1 MPPDP
6 PLCDENHHFIP
17 ESVEQW
23 QRLFDQEYK
32 NIGEKFQRHCHH
44 KVCYKGQSGD
54 NQVCRF
60 GFPHDVI
67 EQSSFDVE
75 SNSIILARKQCDVN
89 GHSPVLV
96 VYNRH
101 NHDLNCIL
109 SGRAAKA
116 AMFYV
121 SNYMTKMPL
130 NTDDLLS
137 LL

>member
-1 MPPDP
+1 
-6 PLCDENHHFIP
+6 LRL
-17 ESVEQW
+17 EQW
-23 QRLFDQEYK
+23 QKLFDQEYK
-32 NIGEKFQRHCHH
+32 LIGEKFQCHH
-44 KVCYKGQSGD
+44 HRPVCYKGQSQA
-54 NQVCRF
+54 NKVCRF
-60 GFPHDVI
+60 GFPQNII
-67 EQSSFDVE
+67 EISSFDVDT
-75 SNSIILARKQCDVN
+75 NSIILARKECDVN

-96 VYNRH
+96 VYNCH

-130 NTDDLLS
+130 STDELLS

>member
-1 MPPDP
+1 
-6 PLCDENHHFIP
+6 
-17 ESVEQW
+17 VEQW
-23 QRLFDQEYK
+23 QTIFDEEYK
-32 NIGEKFQRHCHH
+32 RIGEKFQRHQHRQ
-44 KVCYKGQSGD
+44 VCYKGQKSTKE
-54 NQVCRF
+54 CRF
-60 GFPHDVI
+60 GFPQEIVED
-67 EQSSFDVE
+67 SSFEVD
-75 SNSIILARKQCDVN
+75 SNSIILARKESDVN

-121 SNYMTKMPL
+121 SNYMTKLPL
-130 NTDDLLS
+130 SSDQLLS

>member
-1 MPPDP
+1 
-6 PLCDENHHFIP
+6 E
-17 ESVEQW
+17 W
-23 QRLFDQEYK
+23 QRLFNQEYK
-32 NIGEKFQRHCHH
+32 QIGEKFQRHHH
-44 KVCYKGQSGD
+44 RKVCYKGQRND
-54 NQVCRF
+54 NEHCRF
-60 GFPHDVI
+60 GFPHDII
-67 EQSSFDVE
+67 EMSSFE
-75 SNSIILARKQCDVN
+75 AETNSIILARKQTDVN

-96 VYNRH
+96 VYNRN

-130 NTDDLLS
+130 STDELLS